1 MIMHVPPYFRTI
13 VKKYKIPLKFLSDS
27 TGFAYPTI
35 SNALSQKTPSSL
47 AMAKSIFRAIEDW
60 MVIEISVV
68 EKECHQFREDL
79 RIAKEEWKKGEGKD
93 SSPPTLQ

>member
-1 MIMHVPPYFRTI
+1 MHVPPYFRDI
-13 VKKYKIPLKFLSDS
+13 VKKYKIPLRYLSEY

-47 AMAKSIFRAIEDW
+47 AMAKSLFRAIEDW
-60 MVIEISVV
+60 IIREIGLA
-68 EKECHQFREDL
+68 EKECAKVRDDL
-79 RIAKEEWKKGEGKD
+79 RMAREEWKKGEGKD